1 MNLGTCPSRR
11 LVLIAAGALLLPRA
25 ARAQEPGRVYRL
37 GVLDTHPRAG
47 MESTGIFDELRRHGF
62 IEGQNLTV
70 DPRGFGLRSEQFPEV
85 AADLVKAQVDVI
97 FAASADVAIRAAQ
110 QATTTIPILGFTDDM
125 LGEGLVSS
133 MAHPGGNLTESAFF
147 PPSLTASALRS

>member
-1 MNLGTCPSRR
+1 
-11 LVLIAAGALLLPRA
+11 
-25 ARAQEPGRVYRL
+25 
-37 GVLDTHPRAG
+37 